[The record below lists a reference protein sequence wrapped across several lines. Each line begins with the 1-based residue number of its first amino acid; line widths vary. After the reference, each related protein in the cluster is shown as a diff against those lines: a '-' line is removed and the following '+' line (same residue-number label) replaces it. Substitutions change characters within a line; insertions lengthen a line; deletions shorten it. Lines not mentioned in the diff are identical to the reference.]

1 MPFGQ
6 SPLSLAASGLYG
18 CVLVVCLAAAITAR
32 GSRQLPG
39 HVWTWV
45 LLALFFAALI
55 PLRMLEVEEAVRDSL
70 RAAMRAEGSYRER
83 RDIQGPIVAAII
95 LLSGAGA
102 LALLYRTARNVRGR
116 RNFARVAA
124 LVAALAMLF
133 LMTLRMVS
141 LHAVDA
147 LLYGPVKLNWVI
159 DLGAS
164 LTVLGAAGFYTRLVR
179 RQH

>member
-6 SPLSLAASGLYG
+6 SLLSLAASGLYG

-32 GSRQLPG
+32 GSRQLSR
-39 HVWTWV
+39 HVWTWL

-55 PLRMLEVEEAVRDSL
+55 PLRLLEVEEAVRDSL
-70 RAAMRAEGSYRER
+70 RAAMRAEGSYSER

-95 LLSGAGA
+95 LLTGAGA
-102 LALLYRTARNVRGR
+102 LALLYRTTRNVRGR
-116 RNFARVAA
+116 RNVARVAA

-133 LMTLRMVS
+133 LMTLRMIS

-164 LTVLGAAGFYTRLVR
+164 LTVLGAAMFYTRLVR
-179 RQH
+179 RQP